1 MLFLTFF
8 RKLLNSIEEEEEEEE
23 EDEEDGEEED
33 EEDEIEEVVKPG
45 PHPVM
50 DSFSLDVLERVVH
63 TMFDTGEVVSQP
75 DV

>member
-1 MLFLTFF
+1 MLFFTFF
-8 RKLLNSIEEEEEEEE
+8 RKLLNSIEEEEEE
-23 EDEEDGEEED
+23 EEED